1 MTRWELEDF
10 VISELSIEVMRYKPR
25 RFINL
30 TVAALKRKNDRD
42 LFFRWVVEGHSTRM
56 PFDEFKQKLLPIR
69 KESKEDILER
79 TREMMEKAQWQHHS
93 LSL

>member
-42 LFFRWVVEGHSTRM
+42 LFFRWVIEGHSQRVS
-56 PFDEFKQKLLPIR
+56 FEEFKKGLTPIK
-69 KESKEDILER
+69 KESKEEILLRTQSILEGA
-79 TREMMEKAQWQHHS
+79 TWQPHS
-93 LSL
+93 LS

>member
-1 MTRWELEDF
+1 M
-10 VISELSIEVMRYKPR
+10 
-25 RFINL
+25 

-56 PFDEFKQKLLPIR
+56 PFDEFKQKLIPIR

>member
-30 TVAALKRKNDRD
+30 TVAALRRKNDRD

-56 PFDEFKQKLLPIR
+56 PFDEFKQKLIPIR

>member
-42 LFFRWVVEGHSTRM
+42 LFLRWVVEGHSTRLS
-56 PFDEFKQKLLPIR
+56 FEDFKKQLIPIR

-79 TREMMEKAQWQHHS
+79 TKDMMEKAQWQHHS